1 MFRLVLMGLLV
12 RLGPRISFWLIL
24 ESFLVLICL
33 GRLICRLVL
42 VLVAEHLTTFL
53 ILKQKKGRKEGKKEC
68 CVLVFI
74 PGRCVKNLP
83 LVEDILSATC

>member
-1 MFRLVLMGLLV
+1 MFRLALMGLLV

-24 ESFLVLICL
+24 ESFWALICL

-53 ILKQKKGRKEGKKEC
+53 ILKQKKERKEGKKEC
-68 CVLVFI
+68 YVLVFI
-74 PGRCVKNLP
+74 PGRCVR
-83 LVEDILSATC
+83 EFTFS

>member
-68 CVLVFI
+68 YVLVFY
-74 PGRCVKNLP
+74 
-83 LVEDILSATC
+83 SW